1 MDPQYGHYYKKKG
14 DVIMKKISRCA
25 LLVVA
30 LILATFIGAHSAIAA
45 DKVVIK
51 AGHHNPAD
59 SVFDY
64 GFQIFKGKLN
74 ELSNGTMEVRIFP
87 AGQLGDQSELIQ
99 QLQSGTVQ
107 MALTSCADLAN
118 FAKNVGLLDVP
129 YLFATKEQA
138 WNAMDGEAGQY
149 YSKYIFDEVG
159 VRVCGYW
166 NGGTRS
172 VFSNKGPI
180 KTVEDMKGL
189 RIRTQPADVHVNS
202 FTALGATVTPI
213 SFTELYSALQQG
225 VVDAAENDPS
235 SFYTMKFYE
244 VCKYYSLT
252 EHIQQVATS
261 IVMVSPKFYDSLSEQ
276 QRGWFDEAC
285 AYAQTQQR
293 KYVEESSAK
302 YMELLEKE
310 GVKINTVDKESFT
323 NAIEPFYESFVIP
336 TYGAELVSMIQN
348 TPIK

>member
-1 MDPQYGHYYKKKG
+1 
-14 DVIMKKISRCA
+14 
-25 LLVVA
+25 
-30 LILATFIGAHSAIAA
+30 
-45 DKVVIK
+45 
-51 AGHHNPAD
+51 
-59 SVFDY
+59 
-64 GFQIFKGKLN
+64 
-74 ELSNGTMEVRIFP
+74 
-87 AGQLGDQSELIQ
+87 
-99 QLQSGTVQ
+99 
-107 MALTSCADLAN
+107 
-118 FAKNVGLLDVP
+118 
-129 YLFATKEQA
+129 
-138 WNAMDGEAGQY
+138 
-149 YSKYIFDEVG
+149 
-159 VRVCGYW
+159 
-166 NGGTRS
+166 
-172 VFSNKGPI
+172 
-180 KTVEDMKGL
+180 
-189 RIRTQPADVHVNS
+189 
-202 FTALGATVTPI
+202 
-213 SFTELYSALQQG
+213 
-225 VVDAAENDPS
+225 
-235 SFYTMKFYE
+235 MKFYE